1 MPFLVSGFITY
12 KKYTKSIEDSLRR
25 YSEQLTAQIS
35 MNMDNYVNDKIDN
48 IVTVGRCISASFEA
62 QAAIRLTPTLGA
74 VGQAG
79 GVAASMAAKE
89 KVSARDVDIKL
100 LHEELI
106 RQGSFLRI

>member
-62 QAAIRLTPTLGA
+62 QAATPTLGA

-79 GVAASMAAKE
+79 GVAASIAAKE